1 MLDNVGGMAD
11 HAGDEYRVIGK
22 LEVLPQA
29 PLMLMAGIGKLDGVG
44 PGAYAQDRVSR
55 GSPVQTAMR
64 NCARDEGRSF
74 EAGSQVLA
82 SNRCKLLSSKARV
95 VSVAVNVGMISR
107 RVRLRE
113 ASASEPPMN
122 CRKRIRRCQNR
133 GVTLPPGS
141 ARGNP
146 EACPSGIRHVGG
158 AKLNQALARNVRTCA
173 PMQRERSQAAQTAR
187 IRVPMRG
194 TGAEQ
199 PVVGTKAL

>member
-1 MLDNVGGMAD
+1 ML
-11 HAGDEYRVIGK
+11 R
-22 LEVLPQA
+22 
-29 PLMLMAGIGKLDGVG
+29 VG
-44 PGAYAQDRVSR
+44 PHHWAGAISRLMSALGRVSR
-55 GSPVQTAMR
+55 GSPVQTAIR
-64 NCARDEGRSF
+64 NCTRDEGRSF

-82 SNRCKLLSSKARV
+82 SNHCKLLSSRAMV
-95 VSVAVNVGMISR
+95 VSVAANVGRISR

-141 ARGNP
+141 ARENP

-158 AKLNQALARNVRTCA
+158 AKLNQALVRNVRTC
-173 PMQRERSQAAQTAR
+173 RSDAKGDVQAAHTAR
-187 IRVPMRG
+187 TRVPKRS

-199 PVVGTKAL
+199 LVVGMKA